1 MRGGLATKSA
11 DRLSGVVLI
20 IGALMAVA
28 VVFLVTLPLAMSSPF
43 PTAHQGDWVIE
54 KALAQP
60 TVAKNLAP
68 APAPMRDETTI
79 VKTTVPTRS
88 LTVAT
93 MSPPPRPAP
102 ARTRRSVD
110 HLEFAARWKRTG
122 LAATDHADDAPTG
135 TIRLA
140 LADEHTPILAA
151 PKPATLEVPADA
163 ATRIKPVERKVEAP
177 VKKRDVNPMEAVD
190 EYLWQV
196 YERAPVKK
204 DNTGDFTWKDIAAA
218 KRMHVSLKDYV
229 IRGMDP
235 DFREEL
241 YHAGHAMDAAGL
253 RWSMLSAFRDDYRQT
268 LAAGFKA
275 RTGNSLHGG
284 SRAVGGYGH
293 GRAIDINNIDG
304 DDEVVWHWMD
314 AHGARFGLHRPMP
327 GYDPAH
333 IQSGGN
339 WHEIASAMRADRT
352 RTAETKKP
360 DAQASVRSRH
370 SRTSM

>member
-1 MRGGLATKSA
+1 MRGGLASKSA
-11 DRLSGVVLI
+11 DRLSGVVLVT
-20 IGALMAVA
+20 GALMAIGVVCLVA
-28 VVFLVTLPLAMSSPF
+28 LPLAMSNPF

-54 KALAQP
+54 KALAQSSVALNVAP
-60 TVAKNLAP
+60 TP
-68 APAPMRDETTI
+68 APTRDETTI

-88 LTVAT
+88 LTIAT
-93 MSPPPRPAP
+93 MTPPPRPAP
-102 ARTRRSVD
+102 VRTRRSLD
-110 HLEFAARWKRTG
+110 HLVFAARWKRTG
-122 LAATDHADDAPTG
+122 LPASDNANDAPTG
-135 TIRLA
+135 TVRLA
-140 LADEHTPILAA
+140 LADEGTPILAA
-151 PKPATLEVPADA
+151 PKPARLEVPSE

-177 VKKRDVNPMEAVD
+177 PVKKRDVNPMQAVD
-190 EYLWQV
+190 DYLWDV

-204 DNTGDFTWKDIAAA
+204 DNTGDFTWKDVAAA
-218 KRMHVSLKDYV
+218 KRMHMSLKDYV

-268 LAAGFKA
+268 LASGFKA

-293 GRAIDINNIDG
+293 GRAVDLNNVDG
-304 DDEVVWHWMD
+304 DDETVWHWMD
-314 AHGARFGLHRPMP
+314 AHGAKYGLRRPMP
-327 GYDPAH
+327 GIDPAH

-339 WHEIASAMRADRT
+339 WHEIAQAMRADRT

-370 SRTSM
+370 SRAHM

>member
-1 MRGGLATKSA
+1 
-11 DRLSGVVLI
+11 
-20 IGALMAVA
+20 MAVA
-28 VVFLVTLPLAMSSPF
+28 VVFMVTLPLAMSSPF

-54 KALAQP
+54 QALAQP
-60 TVAKNLAP
+60 TVAQNVAP
-68 APAPMRDETTI
+68 APEPAQTRDETTI

-93 MSPPPRPAP
+93 MSSPPRPAP
-102 ARTRRSVD
+102 VRTRRSVD
-110 HLEFAARWKRTG
+110 HLAFAARWKSTG
-122 LAATDHADDAPTG
+122 LPAGEKADDAPTG

-140 LADEHTPILAA
+140 LADEHTPIIAS
-151 PKPATLEVPADA
+151 PKPAALQVPSEE
-163 ATRIKPVERKVEAP
+163 TRIKPVEKTVEAPP
-177 VKKRDVNPMEAVD
+177 VKKRDVNPMDAVD
-190 EYLWQV
+190 DYLWEV

-204 DNTGDFTWKDIAAA
+204 DNTGDFTWKDVAAA
-218 KRMHVSLKDYV
+218 KRMHLSLKDYV

-241 YHAGHAMDAAGL
+241 FHAGHAMDAAGL

-293 GRAIDINNIDG
+293 GRAIDINNVDG
-304 DDEVVWHWMD
+304 DDETVWHWMD
-314 AHGARFGLHRPMP
+314 AHGAKFGLHRPMP

-339 WHEIASAMRADRT
+339 WHDIAQAMRADRT

-360 DAQASVRSRH
+360 DTQASVRSRR